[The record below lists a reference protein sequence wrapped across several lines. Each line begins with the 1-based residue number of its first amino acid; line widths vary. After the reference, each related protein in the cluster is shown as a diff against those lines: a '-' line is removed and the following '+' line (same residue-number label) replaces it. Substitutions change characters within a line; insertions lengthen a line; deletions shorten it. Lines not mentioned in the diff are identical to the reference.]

1 MTPAEARIKK
11 GDENKIR
18 ILDYLAQTPDHV
30 IGISHKLSLTINQVE
45 YFMRLLMK
53 SGHVVRDESTRL
65 NKIYSR
71 TKKVYH
77 PLEVKANYEIQLTPH
92 IRIIRNLNRPGSD
105 YAWQRKKRS
114 SHLYGGMQSGMQG
127 WELE

>member
-11 GDENKIR
+11 GDDNKMR
-18 ILDYLAQTPDHV
+18 ILDYLAVTPDHV
-30 IGISHKLSLTINQVE
+30 TGIAHKLSLTINQAE

-71 TKKVYH
+71 TKLVYH
-77 PLEVKANYEIQLTPH
+77 PMEIKANYEIQLT
-92 IRIIRNLNRPGSD
+92 RIS
-105 YAWQRKKRS
+105 
-114 SHLYGGMQSGMQG
+114 
-127 WELE
+127 E